1 MEGGGRRPPQGA
13 LQPCQMKRAKV
24 RWPVMRLCR
33 TKGKASVWYFIL
45 AQKVLNRGVPGP
57 NLHFKDHSD
66 CCMET

>member
-1 MEGGGRRPPQGA
+1 
-13 LQPCQMKRAKV
+13 MKRAKV